1 MSVFFLHRV
10 ESEEM
15 RFKCP
20 FCSYIIKSD
29 DTYRGYKTKCPSC
42 EKAVLVPI
50 SPFER
55 DCVIADFVIEA
66 KIGKGSI
73 GTVYKATQVSLDRKV
88 ALKVL
93 SPEYTNSKGISDFLR
108 EARAAAKLSHTNIVQ
123 SLAVGEEDGTCYM
136 AMTYITGET
145 LKDKIARDGKI
156 PVDESLHIAQQVAE
170 ALYYAWDEAKL
181 IHRDVKPDNIM
192 ITEEGLVKLTDL
204 GLAMHQKDW
213 REDMEISGSPSYMS
227 PEQFSGEKLDSRSDI
242 YSLGITIYQML
253 SGKLPFEGETLKTVA
268 RQHFEEEAQPL
279 HKVDPKIPTKVS
291 ALVKKMIAKI
301 PEDRFATMEELL
313 NNIWNI
319 RQKTA
324 PNKDLV
330 PDVHTISI
338 NRLDYDYQNATLK
351 EKQNIRHS
359 AEVEK
364 AKQSDR
370 FRIIAWLLALTSV
383 VLAIS
388 LAVVII
394 PRHRI
399 NPKFSRQVENFNL
412 QAESGSSSYEELSAI
427 GKRLA
432 LALGKPATA
441 EGERLYYKIKYGLEK
456 IEASRMRARI
466 DDMEAES
473 EENQKKTSELK
484 AELDT
489 FRKQK
494 SGEKTEIWKN
504 LSETRTETEKLHSE
518 TETLRNKASALENEN
533 KRLKHQNFKII
544 AAWDGDWQKNLDL
557 MIYSVVIDKRTPPKL
572 AIPAIRADS
581 FERSEAYKKWF
592 DSRIDWINTTN
603 DIFSLMT
610 SSSSKFSGME
620 IPEEGKIVIID
631 NGIVHI
637 QTPDGIKE
645 LRWDDLSIESLFYLC
660 RESIDKKYSDNDL
673 KAIIAL
679 LKGNIPK
686 SLKFKPED
694 TVTIGICDSVVGQG
708 INKMKYYGE
717 TEKSKAR
724 IRIKAFIR
732 QLEDTN
738 YYDRAK
744 KELKKYIIDE
754 NDPWSGEIN

>member
-1 MSVFFLHRV
+1 
-10 ESEEM
+10 M

-29 DTYRGYKTKCPSC
+29 DTYRGYKIKCPSC

-136 AMTYITGET
+136 AMTYITGQT
-145 LKDKIARDGKI
+145 LKDKIGREGKI
-156 PVDESLHIAQQVAE
+156 PVDEALHIGQQVAE

-192 ITEEGLVKLTDL
+192 ITEEGIVKLTDL

-242 YSLGITIYQML
+242 YSLGITLYQML
-253 SGKLPFEGETLKTVA
+253 AGKLPFEGETLKTVA
-268 RQHFEEEAQPL
+268 RQHFEEEAPSL
-279 HKVDPKIPTKVS
+279 HKLDPKIPPKVS
-291 ALVKKMIAKI
+291 TLVKKMIAKI
-301 PEDRFATMEELL
+301 PEARFATMEELL

-338 NRLDYDYQNATLK
+338 NRLDYDYQHAMMK
-351 EKQNIRHS
+351 EQEHIKNS
-359 AEVEK
+359 AEFEK

-370 FRIIAWLLALTSV
+370 YRVMAWLTGLIAAVLAL
-383 VLAIS
+383 S

-394 PRHRI
+394 PKHRI
-399 NPKFSRQVENFNL
+399 NPKFVKQVENFNI
-412 QAESGSSSYEELSAI
+412 QAESGSSSYEELAAM

-432 LALGKPATA
+432 LALGKPGTV

-456 IEASRMRARI
+456 IEASKIRARL
-466 DDMEAES
+466 DDMDAES
-473 EENQKKTSELK
+473 EENLKKIAELKSELDK
-484 AELDT
+484 FT
-489 FRKQK
+489 KQK
-494 SGEKTEIWKN
+494 SGEKSEIWKN
-504 LSETRTETEKLHSE
+504 LSETRTEAEQLHSE
-518 TETLRNKASALENEN
+518 TQTLKQKISALENE
-533 KRLKHQNFKII
+533 RTSLKKQ
-544 AAWDGDWQKNLDL
+544 AADLRKDWEKDWKKNLDL
-557 MIYSVVIDKRTPPKL
+557 MIYSVIIDKRTPPKL
-572 AIPAIRADS
+572 AIPAIGADA
-581 FERSEAYKKWF
+581 FERSEADKKWF
-592 DSRIDWINTTN
+592 DTRIEWVSAAN

-620 IPEEGKIVIID
+620 IPDEGKIVIID
-631 NGIVHI
+631 DGTVHL
-637 QTPDGIKE
+637 QTSDGIKE
-645 LRWDDLSIESLFYLC
+645 MRWDELSIDSLFFLC
-660 RESIDKKYSDNDL
+660 RDSIDKKYSDNDL
-673 KAIIAL
+673 RAIISL
-679 LKGNIPK
+679 LKGNVPK
-686 SLKFKPED
+686 ALKFKSD
-694 TVTIGICDSVVGQG
+694 DLVTVGICDSVVEQT

-717 TEKSKAR
+717 NEKAKSKS
-724 IRIKAFIR
+724 RIKAFIR
-732 QLEDTN
+732 QLEDTK
-738 YYDRAK
+738 YYDKAK
-744 KELKKYIIDE
+744 KELKKYVSD
-754 NDPWSGEIN
+754 DGDSWAGEIN